1 MSTTGLTEQNFA
13 EMIAENGGRLF
24 RTGACVRDSLLGIRT
39 KQIDFT
45 VVGMV
50 KKNFKLLFPQAKESG
65 TPFPVF
71 YLMVDGIRSEVA
83 FARTEQKTDDGQI
96 RISAKPKVGIEADL
110 LRRDTTINAMAKD
123 SLTGEIID
131 PYQGQIAITDKVL
144 KATSSAFV
152 NDPLNALH
160 LAGQAAQFGFTIE
173 ADTLVLARGVQNDLM
188 QLPYPKMLPEL
199 VTVMSEAQEPSR
211 FFKVLKEL
219 SLLSAVCAELAAMPM
234 DKFSA
239 SMLGLDAVANLS
251 QNPKVRFAALGFA
264 LTADDF
270 AVWSAR
276 MSLPADWVDAAST
289 FSQGIRILVQRRP
302 ADFVD
307 MLLKLRRGALD
318 VAEFDLI
325 TQAVAFNI
333 PPLQE
338 FKDMMTL
345 PKGAVVPPE
354 LKGTEIRAW
363 VKMKQVEAVA
373 KKMQSLMEKK
383 VE

>member
-1 MSTTGLTEQNFA
+1 
-13 EMIAENGGRLF
+13 
-24 RTGACVRDSLLGIRT
+24 
-39 KQIDFT
+39 
-45 VVGMV
+45 
-50 KKNFKLLFPQAKESG
+50 
-65 TPFPVF
+65 
-71 YLMVDGIRSEVA
+71 
-83 FARTEQKTDDGQI
+83 
-96 RISAKPKVGIEADL
+96 
-110 LRRDTTINAMAKD
+110 
-123 SLTGEIID
+123 
-131 PYQGQIAITDKVL
+131 
-144 KATSSAFV
+144 
-152 NDPLNALH
+152 
-160 LAGQAAQFGFTIE
+160 
-173 ADTLVLARGVQNDLM
+173 
-188 QLPYPKMLPEL
+188 
-199 VTVMSEAQEPSR
+199 
-211 FFKVLKEL
+211 
-219 SLLSAVCAELAAMPM
+219 
-234 DKFSA
+234 
-239 SMLGLDAVANLS
+239 
-251 QNPKVRFAALGFA
+251 
-264 LTADDF
+264 
-270 AVWSAR
+270 

>member
-13 EMIAENGGRLF
+13 EVIAENGGRLF
-24 RTGACVRDSLLGIRT
+24 RTGVCVRDSLLELRT

-83 FARTEQKTDDGQI
+83 FARTEQKADDGQI
-96 RISAKPKVGIEADL
+96 HISAKPKVGIEADL

-123 SLTGEIID
+123 SLTGDIID
-131 PYQGQIAITDKVL
+131 PYEGQMALAAKLL
-144 KATSSAFV
+144 KATSPAFT
-152 NDPLNALH
+152 NDPLNVLR
-160 LAGQAAQFGFTIE
+160 LAGQAARFGFAIE
-173 ADTLVLARGVQNDLM
+173 ASTMVLARSVQNDLL
-188 QLPYPKMLPEL
+188 QVPSPKMLPEL
-199 VTVMSEAQEPSR
+199 LAVMSEAKEPSI

-219 SLLSAVCAELAAMPM
+219 SLLSAIFAELAALPM
-234 DKFSA
+234 DKFST
-239 SMLGLDAVANLS
+239 SMLGLDAVSNLS
-251 QNPKVRFAALGFA
+251 QNPKIRFAALGFA
-264 LTADDF
+264 LTKESFNEWDD
-270 AVWSAR
+270 R
-276 MSLPADWVDAAST
+276 MNLPTDWVEAAST
-289 FSQGIRILVQRRP
+289 FSEGIRSLVQLRP

-318 VAEFDLI
+318 VAGFDLI
-325 TQAVAFNI
+325 TQAVAFKI
-333 PPLQE
+333 PPLQA
-338 FKDMMTL
+338 FKDNMAL
-345 PKGAVVPPE
+345 PKGEAVPPE
-354 LKGTEIRAW
+354 LKGTEIRTW

-373 KKMQSLMEKK
+373 QKMQSLLEKK

>member
-1 MSTTGLTEQNFA
+1 MSTNGLTEQTFA

-71 YLMVDGIRSEVA
+71 YVMVDGIRSEVA
-83 FARTEQKTDDGQI
+83 FARTEQKADDGQI
-96 RISAKPKVGIEADL
+96 RISAKPKIGIEVDL

-131 PYQGQIAITDKVL
+131 PYQGQMAIGAKVL
-144 KATSSAFV
+144 KATSSVFT
-152 NDPLNALH
+152 NDPLNALR
-160 LAGQAAQFGFTIE
+160 LARQTAQFGFTIE
-173 ADTLVLARGVQNDLM
+173 TDTLELARTVQKDLM
-188 QLPYPKMLPEL
+188 QVSPNEMLPEL
-199 VTVMSEAQEPSR
+199 VMTLSEAKEPSR
-211 FFKVLKEL
+211 FFAVLKNL
-219 SLLSAVCAELAAMPM
+219 SLLSVAFAELAALPM

-264 LTADDF
+264 LTKEGFSA
-270 AVWSAR
+270 WSER
-276 MSLPADWVDAAST
+276 MSLPADWVEAAST
-289 FSQGIRILVQRRP
+289 FSEGIRILVQRRP

-307 MLLKLRRGALD
+307 MILKLRRGALD
-318 VAEFDLI
+318 VTEFDLI

-333 PPLQE
+333 PQLQE
-338 FKDMMTL
+338 FKDNMAL
-345 PKGAVVPPE
+345 PKGEVVPTE

-363 VKMKQVEAVA
+363 VKMKQAEAVA
-373 KKMQSLMEKK
+373 KKMQCLLEKK

>member
-1 MSTTGLTEQNFA
+1 MSTTGLTEKNFA
-13 EMIAENGGRLF
+13 EVIAENGGRLF
-24 RTGACVRDSLLGIRT
+24 RTGVCVRDSLLGLRT

-83 FARTEQKTDDGQI
+83 FARAEQKTDDGQI
-96 RISAKPKVGIEADL
+96 RISAKPKVGINEDL

-123 SLTGEIID
+123 ILTGEIID
-131 PYQGQIAITDKVL
+131 PYEGQMAIKSKTL
-144 KATSSAFV
+144 KATSPAFT
-152 NDPLNALH
+152 NDPLNVLR
-160 LAGQAAQFGFTIE
+160 LAGQAARFGFAIE
-173 ADTLVLARGVQNDLM
+173 ADTLVLARSVQNGLL
-188 QLPYPKMLPEL
+188 QVASSEMLPEL
-199 VTVMSEAQEPSR
+199 LVVMSEAKEPSI

-219 SLLSAVCAELAAMPM
+219 SLLPVVFAELAALPI

-239 SMLGLDAVANLS
+239 GLLGLDVVANLS

-264 LTADDF
+264 LTKESFNEWGD
-270 AVWSAR
+270 R
-276 MSLPADWVDAAST
+276 MNLPTDWVEAAST
-289 FSQGIRILVQRRP
+289 FSEGIRILVQLRP
-302 ADFVD
+302 TDFVD

-318 VAEFDLI
+318 AAEFDLI
-325 TQAVAFNI
+325 TQAVAFKI

-338 FKDMMTL
+338 FKDNMAL
-345 PKGAVVPPE
+345 SKGEVVPPE

-373 KKMQSLMEKK
+373 QKMQSLLEKK